1 MNPQRLLDSFLAM
14 TAVESPSWHEAAM
27 ADFCARELEG
37 MGFAVA
43 FDDSGEETGSEVGNL
58 IAHLRGTVPGHIA
71 FSAHMDTVVPCAGI
85 RLVIERRPAAACG
98 YEDAEGEVEVICSTG
113 ETILSADDKAGIAAI
128 FEGVRATL
136 EAGAPRPDL
145 TVVLTTC
152 EEQSLLGAS
161 ALAPDVFARA
171 AVLPDERTNVSR
183 ETFSNGAARA
193 EAGEDERAVACAG
206 ADGEAGGS
214 AEERASA
221 GAASAG
227 VEEHAS
233 VNVAS
238 AGAEE
243 RSSANA
249 ASASARTNVSRET
262 LAEPDLVPCFVLDA
276 DGHPGSIIV
285 GAPFHY
291 TLRARFT
298 GRAAHAG
305 VEPEAGAS
313 AIQMAAHAVAGMPLG
328 RIDEHTT
335 ANVGVVSGGAAVNIV
350 PEICCVEGE
359 CRSLFEDRVN
369 AQRDAMTRAC
379 EEAAARFGGTVEVD
393 WTVDYPGI
401 LFSEDAPIVS
411 SLVRAAKAAGLTPR
425 LALSG
430 GGADANVLS
439 TKGACAIT
447 LGIGMTNFHTCDEHI
462 TVRDLEGS
470 ARYVEAVIAEYAC

>member
-27 ADFCARELEG
+27 ADFCTRELEG

-43 FDDSGEETGSEVGNL
+43 LDDSAEVTGSEVGNL
-58 IAHLRGTVPGHIA
+58 VAHLRGTAPGHIA

-85 RLVIERRPAAACG
+85 RPVIEARPAAACG
-98 YEDAEGEVEVICSTG
+98 CEDAEGAEGEVEVICSAG

-171 AVLPDERTNVSR
+171 AAMADERTNVSR
-183 ETFSNGAARA
+183 ETF
-193 EAGEDERAVACAG
+193 
-206 ADGEAGGS
+206 
-214 AEERASA
+214 
-221 GAASAG
+221 
-227 VEEHAS
+227 
-233 VNVAS
+233 
-238 AGAEE
+238 
-243 RSSANA
+243 
-249 ASASARTNVSRET
+249 
-262 LAEPDLVPCFVLDA
+262 AEPDPVPCFVLDA
-276 DGHPGSIIV
+276 DGRPGSIIV

-313 AIQMAAHAVAGMPLG
+313 AIQMAAHAVASMPLG

-350 PEICCVEGE
+350 PESCCVEGE

-379 EEAAARFGGTVEVD
+379 EEAAARFGGAVEVS

-411 SLVRAAKAAGLTPR
+411 SLARAAKAAGLEPR

-462 TVRDLEGS
+462 AVRDLEGS
-470 ARYVEAVIAEYAC
+470 ARYVEAIIAEYAR